1 MELHELTIKQA
12 SEKLARKEISSVEL
26 TTALLKR
33 VKNLEPKL
41 HAFLHVA
48 EDKALA
54 SAREADQLIAENENF
69 PLTGIPYAVKDNILV
84 SGMPVTAASKI
95 LENFI
100 APYDATIIQRLNQ
113 VGAVILGKTNLDEFA
128 LGSSTENS
136 AFGPSFNP
144 FDTSKVPGGS
154 SGGSAAAVAARQA
167 VYGLGTDTGGSIRQ
181 PAAFCGVVGLKPTYG
196 RVSRYGL
203 IGIGSSLDQAGVI
216 SKTVE
221 DAFLVLQQMAGMDEF
236 DSTTPNKE
244 VPDYS
249 KFLDKGVKGLK
260 IGLPK
265 EYFAQGV
272 DPEVKKIVE
281 AAAKKLEEQGAVL
294 EQMSLSNASLPLAAY
309 HLILPVEISSNL
321 SRYDGIRYGLSIPAE
336 SLSKV
341 YYKTRGNGFGSEPK
355 RRIMIG
361 TYASSAGYFEAY
373 YKKAKQVQA
382 VIKQEFIEAFS
393 EYDLLLTPTTPT
405 TAFNIGERS
414 ADPLAM
420 YLADILTVA
429 SNISGV
435 PAISLPA
442 GLTQAGLPV
451 GVQLIA
457 SHFAE
462 EKLLQAGNALE
473 QVLALKLKPSL

>member
-1 MELHELTIKQA
+1 MELTELTIKQA
-12 SEKLARKEISSVEL
+12 AEKLARKEISSVEL
-26 TTALLKR
+26 TTAFIKR
-33 VKNLEPKL
+33 VKSLEPKL
-41 HAFLHVA
+41 HAFLYVA
-48 EDKALA
+48 EQEALA
-54 SAREADQLIAENENF
+54 AAREADLLIAEDENF
-69 PLTGIPYAVKDNILV
+69 PLTGIPYAVKDNTLV
-84 SGMPVTAASKI
+84 SGMPITAASKI

-100 APYDATIIQRLNQ
+100 APYDATMIKRLKQ
-113 VGAVILGKTNLDEFA
+113 IGSVILGKTNLDEFA
-128 LGSSTENS
+128 LGSSTEHS
-136 AFGPSFNP
+136 AFGPTFNP
-144 FDTSKVPGGS
+144 YDLTKVPGGS
-154 SGGSAAAVAARQA
+154 SGGSAAAVAANDA
-167 VYGLGTDTGGSIRQ
+167 VFGLGTDTGGSIRQ
-181 PAAFCGVVGLKPTYG
+181 PASFCGVVGLKPTYG

-203 IGIGSSLDQAGVI
+203 VGIGSSLDQAGVI

-221 DAFLVLQQMAGMDEF
+221 DAFLVLQQIAGMDEF
-236 DSTTPNKE
+236 DSTCLNKQ

-249 KFLDKGVKGLK
+249 KFLDKGVAGLK

-265 EYFAQGV
+265 EYFAEGV

-281 AAAKKLEEQGAVL
+281 AAAKKLQEQGAVL
-294 EQMSLSNASLPLAAY
+294 EETSLSNASLPLAAY

-321 SRYDGIRYGLSIPAE
+321 SRYDGIRYGLSVPAD
-336 SLSKV
+336 SLSEV
-341 YYKTRGNGFGSEPK
+341 YYKTRSAGFGSEPK

-382 VIKQEFIEAFS
+382 LIKQEFTDAFS
-393 EYDLLLTPTTPT
+393 KYDLLLTPTTPT
-405 TAFNIGERS
+405 TAFSVGERA

-442 GLTQAGLPV
+442 GLSGGLPV

-457 SHFAE
+457 AHFAE
-462 EKLLQAGNALE
+462 EKLLQAGSALE
-473 QVLALKLKPSL
+473 QVLNLKLKPNL